1 MASSTERSLGIP
13 INRSEGS
20 SKQLLGG
27 CKPSMGRGIMMLNQ
41 AETSLKDVPT
51 QVKNKD
57 LVAIRRRQIVDAAVE
72 LFIEKGFHKT
82 TTRQIARAA
91 GLSIGSL
98 YEYVASKE
106 DILYLV
112 CDAIHA
118 EVEHALA
125 QALER
130 ARSGSNPLAVVVR
143 EYFQVCHRMND
154 HILLIYQETQSL
166 PSKWRKIVLENEIR
180 ITGLFT
186 GVLMQLIV
194 SGQLQPMDG
203 PALDLIAHNI
213 TVLGHMWTFRRWFL
227 SRHYTLEQYTE
238 MQIAYILGEQ
248 YMALNNKPTDPGGK
262 PGNPGTPD
270 S

>member
-1 MASSTERSLGIP
+1 LAATPKERDM
-13 INRSEGS
+13 NE
-20 SKQLLGG
+20 
-27 CKPSMGRGIMMLNQ
+27 
-41 AETSLKDVPT
+41 VPT

-57 LVAIRRRQIVDAAVE
+57 LVMIRRRQIVDAAVG

-82 TTRQIARAA
+82 TTRQIAQAA
-91 GLSIGSL
+91 GLSIGSV

-118 EVEHALA
+118 EVEQGVA

-130 ARSGSNPLAVVVR
+130 ARGGSNPLAEVVR

-166 PSKWRKIVLENEIR
+166 PAKWRKIVLENEIR
-180 ITGLFT
+180 ITNLFT
-186 GVLMQLIV
+186 GVLMRLIDN
-194 SGQLQPMDG
+194 GRLQPMDG
-203 PALDLIAHNI
+203 ATLDLIAHNI

-227 SRHYTLEQYTE
+227 SRNYTVEQYTDL
-238 MQIAYILGEQ
+238 QIAFILGQ
-248 YMALNNKPTDPGGK
+248 QCQTLNHIPLKSTATGQTK
-262 PGNPGTPD
+262 E
-270 S
+270 

>member
-1 MASSTERSLGIP
+1 MVLH
-13 INRSEGS
+13 
-20 SKQLLGG
+20 
-27 CKPSMGRGIMMLNQ
+27 Q
-41 AETSLKDVPT
+41 AVSALKDVPT

-82 TTRQIARAA
+82 TTRQIAQAA

-118 EVEHALA
+118 EVERGVT

-130 ARSGSNPLAVVVR
+130 GRGGSNPLAEVVR

-166 PSKWRKIVLENEIR
+166 PAKWRKNVLENEIR

-186 GVLMQLIV
+186 GVLMQLIAG
-194 SGQLQPMDG
+194 GQLQPMQS
-203 PALDLIAHNI
+203 ATLDLIAHNI

-227 SRHYTLEQYTE
+227 ARHYTVDQYID
-238 MQIAYILGEQ
+238 MQIAFILGQ
-248 YMALNNKPTDPGGK
+248 QQVAMQTQPSKTGK
-262 PGNPGTPD
+262 RK
-270 S
+270 